1 MPADRSFVV
10 QNDRERARLRALV
23 ERLSD
28 AELRSKVNAEWTVAG
43 VLAHAAFWDGRAYVL
58 AGKIQRGEPF
68 TESDTEP
75 DDVTWINDGMR
86 ALLHAIPPREAAR
99 TALRIAEETDALIA
113 SLTDE
118 QAAHTWPAD
127 QRSPLNPTRASHR
140 REHLDEIEAALA
152 RRA

>member
-1 MPADRSFVV
+1 MPADRSYIAK
-10 QNDRERARLRALV
+10 NDHERARLRALV
-23 ERLSD
+23 DRLT
-28 AELRSKVNAEWTVAG
+28 EEQLRTNVNAEWTVAG
-43 VLAHAAFWDGRAYVL
+43 VLAHAAFWDGRASVL

-68 TESDTEP
+68 TESDAEP

-113 SLTDE
+113 GLTDE
-118 QAAHTWPAD
+118 QVARTWPTD
-127 QRSPLNPTRASHR
+127 ERSPLNATRAGHR

-152 RRA
+152 TRA